1 MNNFFN
7 SLIHGLLLS
16 INVMI
21 IDIMF
26 FVDYNFKPTYTDFLN
41 YITTINSNSNEKY
54 KILDKIHKIKYNALV
69 VSPIAYTIMDHFF
82 VKRGVFVDIYEFAK
96 CMYILFFHSVLK
108 TFIIKESR
116 GVIVMENNRYLLNYI
131 VPFVLLTYITRP
143 NQLTFFTCIGILYL
157 DNPLF
162 YNYIIKLGNLS
173 LIYFTFLSKYV
184 NKTVVYYEDYYKIY
198 VTFEHTVGYINES
211 FYEVGF
217 YIQKRMDTLLSWD
230 IKNMVEE
237 NMNAINES
245 IVCGNLCHVFM
256 EREHLFDMNN
266 AINPTN
272 TTNITNTT
280 TTSTANNINII
291 EEDALIN
298 EHENDTNSVTSILTD
313 ASKAYSTHMN
323 LEVAQDIGRTIM
335 NKKNDSSSLSTY
347 DDYILIDA

>member
-69 VSPIAYTIMDHFF
+69 VSPISYTIMDHFF

-96 CMYILFFHSVLK
+96 CLYILFFHSVLK

-116 GVIVMENNRYLLNYI
+116 GFVITENNRYLLYYI
-131 VPFVLLTYITRP
+131 IPFVLLTYITRP

-157 DNPLF
+157 NNPLF
-162 YNYIIKLGNLS
+162 YNYITKLFTLS
-173 LIYFTFLSKYV
+173 LIYFTFFSKYV
-184 NKTVVYYEDYYKIY
+184 NKTLVYYEDYYQIY
-198 VTFEHTVGYINES
+198 VNVEHTVGYINES
-211 FYEVGF
+211 FYELGF

-245 IVCGNLCHVFM
+245 IVCGNLSHVFM
-256 EREHLFDMNN
+256 EREDLFGRNN
-266 AINPTN
+266 TTNTTNPTNPTN
-272 TTNITNTT
+272 TTTPSNT
-280 TTSTANNINII
+280 NNINII

-313 ASKAYSTHMN
+313 ASKAYSTHIN
-323 LEVAQDIGRTIM
+323 IEVAQDIGRAIM

>member
-54 KILDKIHKIKYNALV
+54 KILDKVHKIKYNALV
-69 VSPIAYTIMDHFF
+69 VSPISYTIMDHFF

-96 CMYILFFHSVLK
+96 CLYILFFHSVLK

-116 GVIVMENNRYLLNYI
+116 GIVIMENNRYLLNYI

-157 DNPLF
+157 YNPLF
-162 YNYIIKLGNLS
+162 YNYITKLFTLS
-173 LIYFTFLSKYV
+173 LINFTFFGKYV
-184 NKTVVYYEDYYKIY
+184 NETVWYYEDYYQIY
-198 VTFEHTVGYINES
+198 VNFEHAVGYINES
-211 FYEVGF
+211 LYELGF
-217 YIQKRMDTLLSWD
+217 YIQKRMDSLLFWD
-230 IKNMVEE
+230 IKNIVEE
-237 NMNAINES
+237 NMNAIKES
-245 IVCGNLCHVFM
+245 IVCGNLSHVFM
-256 EREHLFDMNN
+256 EREHLFGEN
-266 AINPTN
+266 N
-272 TTNITNTT
+272 TTNTDNTNKT
-280 TTSTANNINII
+280 NNINII
-291 EEDALIN
+291 EEDGITN
-298 EHENDTNSVTSILTD
+298 EHDNDTNSVTSILTD
-313 ASKAYSTHMN
+313 ASKAYSTHIN
-323 LEVAQDIGRTIM
+323 IEVAQDIGRAIM